1 MEGIGEMVGI
11 GEMEGRGEMVG
22 RDLIGRDRRKV
33 HQT

>member
-1 MEGIGEMVGI
+1 MVGI